1 MFISQHFTDS
11 HANYWIDHKFQP
23 GETVA
28 VWFPDCAEKVEEFH
42 EIYFYFTLV
51 CMYICMYVFTVLLS
65 KAYIHVH
72 TYVYNT
78 ACGSHDCGQAGF
90 TRC

>member
-28 VWFPDCAEKVEEFH
+28 VWFPDCAEKVEELH
-42 EIYFYFTLV
+42 EISFYSTLL
-51 CMYICMYVFTVLLS
+51 CMYV
-65 KAYIHVH
+65 
-72 TYVYNT
+72 
-78 ACGSHDCGQAGF
+78 
-90 TRC
+90 